1 MKSWCNI
8 FQKTNCLTRSQLPFA
23 KLESKRAANL
33 CFHLCE
39 AVKERTVSCHGCEL
53 VDLGSVKATT
63 FFFFRGSSF
72 ECHLHPPQPFDLN
85 LLNFKW
91 SASAS

>member
-8 FQKTNCLTRSQLPFA
+8 FQKTNCLTCSQLPFA

-63 FFFFRGSSF
+63 FFFSEVRPLSVIST
-72 ECHLHPPQPFDLN
+72 LPN
-85 LLNFKW
+85 LLI
-91 SASAS
+91 